1 MRKLLFVL
9 ALLSSAALHAGVK
22 LPPVFAD
29 NMVLQQNADVALWGE
44 SKPGA
49 IHPPPAS
56 PFTTE

>member
-9 ALLSSAALHAGVK
+9 ALLSSAALHAEVK

-49 IHPPPAS
+49 SVNIAP
-56 PFTTE
+56 